1 MCKES
6 NCGCNIKRGPQGPQ
20 GPQGEQGI
28 QGIQGEQGPR
38 GFQGFEGPEG
48 PQGPQGIQGIQGIP
62 GVSPSPLTIFKGIEA
77 TEMPF
82 RVPVD
87 ITMSISGDPGD
98 YLIQFEYFGETAPSF
113 TQLTTELMAEFS
125 GGGFNPQ
132 VMNVNYSH
140 VIKPVLAD
148 AQIVIDT
155 YTHTAKIAGLNTG
168 DTIGFRITSEGSS
181 FTLRNGSITL
191 TKLTA

>member
-1 MCKES
+1 MCDCCKKIIVRNE
-6 NCGCNIKRGPQGPQ
+6 IPVVGPTGPT
-20 GPQGEQGI
+20 GPAGTNGVDGE
-28 QGIQGEQGPR
+28 P
-38 GFQGFEGPEG
+38 G

-62 GVSPSPLTIFKGIEA
+62 GVSPTPLTRFKEIGA

-87 ITMSISGDPGD
+87 ITMPITTDPGD
-98 YLIQFEYFGETAPSF
+98 YLIQFEYFGETASGF

-125 GGGFNPQ
+125 GGGFNQQ

-148 AQIVIDT
+148 AQVVIDT

-191 TKLTA
+191 TKLTAV